1 MLGLIPREE
10 FRSKRLKGPAIEA
23 NYQMM
28 DGVLVIDMRTPF
40 VGYALRRWAVDC
52 TDKNSLDPKS
62 HHLRLKNLQTPYGV
76 ESADLAPGYASQEAN
91 S

>member
-28 DGVLVIDMRTPF
+28 DGGLVIDMRTPF
-40 VGYALRRWAVDC
+40 VGYAL
-52 TDKNSLDPKS
+52 
-62 HHLRLKNLQTPYGV
+62 
-76 ESADLAPGYASQEAN
+76 
-91 S
+91 